1 MLLGSEFEVPV
12 VTARRIGLVAT
23 ELRDVLFAVDLE
35 AALVTSKMY
44 NELPLINSQA
54 RFIEKNKRRPNYIL
68 AYLLPLWGQ

>member
-1 MLLGSEFEVPV
+1 MLLDSEFEVLV
-12 VTARRIGLVAT
+12 VTAGRIGLVAT